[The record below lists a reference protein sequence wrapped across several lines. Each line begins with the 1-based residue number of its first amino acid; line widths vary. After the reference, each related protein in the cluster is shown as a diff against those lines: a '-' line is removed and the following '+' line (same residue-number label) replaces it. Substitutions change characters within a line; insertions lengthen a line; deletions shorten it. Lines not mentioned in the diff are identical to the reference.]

1 MSNTLG
7 IKNDVPNYKD
17 DIATFAC
24 LKDDGTLGEMYCSK
38 SDLEKDSWFKELVD
52 ETANCAE
59 YAAKYVARG
68 EEDILQPIR
77 LKIAKIMFKDQ
88 LSILKRYAKKHNLP
102 LSEDET
108 EMNLL
113 LKERD
118 EEQNA
123 EVK

>member
-7 IKNDVPNYKD
+7 IKNNVPNYKD
-17 DIATFAC
+17 DIATFPY
-24 LKDDGTLGEMYCSK
+24 LKEDGTLGEMYCSK
-38 SDLEKDSWFKELVD
+38 SDLERDSWFRELVE

-59 YAAKYVARG
+59 YAAKYVDKG
-68 EEDILQPIR
+68 EEDILKPIR
-77 LKIAKIMFKDQ
+77 LKLAKIMFKDQ
-88 LSILKRYAKKHNLP
+88 FSILKRYAKKHDLP
-102 LSEDET
+102 MSDNET

-113 LKERD
+113 LKERA

>member
-1 MSNTLG
+1 MNETLG
-7 IKNDVPNYKD
+7 IKSNIPNYKD
-17 DIATFAC
+17 DVASFAC
-24 LKDDGTLGEMYCSK
+24 LKDDGTLGKMYCSK
-38 SDLEKDSWFKELVD
+38 TDLEKDSWFKELVD
-52 ETANCAE
+52 ETSNCAE
-59 YAAKYVARG
+59 YAAKYVDKG
-68 EEDILQPIR
+68 EEDILKPIR

-88 LSILKRYAKKHNLP
+88 LSILKRYAKKHDLP

-108 EMNLL
+108 EMKLL